1 MTNTEP
7 YSLLTGTL
15 TQEDLTRQNADAARV
30 QELLLAEN
38 SALRAV
44 QTFSVPLSRSSSF
57 LHPLLFQ
64 KSRTETT
71 LLHLPRVTGVL
82 LAGAQDP

>member
-15 TQEDLTRQNADAARV
+15 TQEDLTRRNADTARV

-44 QTFSVPLSRSSSF
+44 
-57 LHPLLFQ
+57 
-64 KSRTETT
+64 
-71 LLHLPRVTGVL
+71 
-82 LAGAQDP
+82 